1 MKLYILS
8 FDTAYETDNIREAIL
23 LLPTFTQLKN
33 H

>member
-8 FDTAYETDNIREAIL
+8 FDTAYETGNKSGAML
-23 LLPTFTQLKN
+23 LLSKFTQDKE

>member
-8 FDTAYETDNIREAIL
+8 LGTAYETDNSREAIL
-23 LLPTFTQLKN
+23 LLPMFTQVRD

>member
-8 FDTAYETDNIREAIL
+8 FGTAYETDNGREAIL
-23 LLPTFTQLKN
+23 LLHKFTQVKN

>member
-8 FDTAYETDNIREAIL
+8 FDTAYETDNSRGAML
-23 LLPTFTQLKN
+23 LFPTFTQVRD